1 MNKFNFKINCQLRKH
16 FYNSWMG
23 VYGLLK
29 LKLSIAN
36 VQEVVFHK
44 YIYFLKLMET
54 IILKNTVFLSEAYLI
69 FNQLLINI

>member
-1 MNKFNFKINCQLRKH
+1 MNKFNFKINFQLRKR